1 MGQKAN
7 LDISEKLDITCR
19 RGDSFELTLNIKDSA
34 SVALPLATEGYTF
47 FFQVKSVSKVRTSN
61 PSISPSRRT
70 LIAGSTLAE
79 SPTGGENVEKEAE
92 SSIFTFEGKDDL
104 GNVTLKATAEATSRL
119 PVGRYTY
126 DLQYQVDV
134 SGFKKTTTILRGSF
148 VVKEDIST
156 AV

>member
-19 RGDSFELTLNIKDSA
+19 RGDSFELILNIKDSA
-34 SVALPLATEGYTF
+34 SVALLLATDNYAF

-79 SPTGGENVEKEAE
+79 SPTKGENIEKDAE
-92 SSIFTFEGKDDL
+92 SPVFSFEGKDDL
-104 GNVTLKATAEATSRL
+104 GNVTLKATADATSRL
-119 PVGRYTY
+119 PVGRFTY
-126 DLQYQVDV
+126 DLQYQVTV
-134 SGFKKTTTILRGSF
+134 NGFAKTTTILRGNF

>member
-1 MGQKAN
+1 MAQKAN

-34 SVALPLATEGYTF
+34 SVALPLVTDSYSF
-47 FFQVKSVSKVRTSN
+47 FFQVKSVSRVKTSN
-61 PSISPSRRT
+61 PSVSPSRRT

-79 SPTGGENVEKEAE
+79 SPTKGENVEKDAE
-92 SSIFTFEGKDDL
+92 SPVFSFVEKDDL
-104 GNVTLKATAEATSRL
+104 GNVTLKATADATSRL

-126 DLQYQVDV
+126 DLQYQVNV
-134 SGFKKTTTILRGSF
+134 NGFAKTTTILRGNF

>member
-1 MGQKAN
+1 MAQKAN

-34 SVALPLATEGYTF
+34 SVALPLSTDKYTF
-47 FFQVKSVSKVRTSN
+47 FFQIKSVSRVRTSN

-79 SPTGGENVEKEAE
+79 SPTGGENVETEATT
-92 SSIFTFEGKDDL
+92 SIFTFQDKDDL

-119 PVGRYTY
+119 PVGRFTY
-126 DLQYQVDV
+126 DLQYQVTV
-134 SGFKKTTTILRGSF
+134 NGFAKTTTILRGSF

>member
-1 MGQKAN
+1 MAQKAN

-34 SVALPLATEGYTF
+34 SVALPLSADNYQF
-47 FFQVKSVSKVRTSN
+47 FFQVKSVSRVKTSN
-61 PSISPSRRT
+61 PSVSPSRRT

-79 SPTGGENVEKEAE
+79 SPTRGENVEQDAE
-92 SSIFTFEGKDDL
+92 SPVFAFVDKDDL
-104 GNVTLKATAEATSRL
+104 GNVTLKATADATSRL

-134 SGFKKTTTILRGSF
+134 SGFSKTTTILRGNF